1 MKLKKKNTKI
11 NLQRFAA
18 ETGLTVTA
26 DIEPAISLDF
36 ATRFHQN
43 INELKDILGITNMI
57 PMRAG
62 DQIKIYKTEVTKVGA
77 QVGEGETIPLSK
89 ATIKLAKTITI
100 NMEKYRKATSIES
113 IQKRGYEGAVNKTD
127 KALVQQ
133 LQKGYKSTF
142 FELLEH
148 GTASASGKSFQ
159 DAIAQ
164 AWGKLSEIY
173 EDESV
178 EAVYFVNSL
187 DLADYL
193 GQKEIT
199 TQTAAG
205 FTYIKDF
212 LGLGTVIVSPSVT
225 KGSIKATA
233 KENLNGAYI
242 DVATGE
248 ISKAFTFTTDET
260 GYIGMLH
267 SPKTD
272 NATLETLLVGGVLFW
287 VERLDGIVISEI
299 AKPAAPE
306 QTGTPGNTTEG

>member
-1 MKLKKKNTKI
+1 MKLKKENTKI

-142 FELLEH
+142 FELLED

-299 AKPAAPE
+299 AKPAASE

>member
-1 MKLKKKNTKI
+1 MKLKKENTKI

-142 FELLEH
+142 FELLED

-299 AKPAAPE
+299 AKPAASE
-306 QTGTPGNTTEG
+306 QTGTSGNTTEE

>member
-1 MKLKKKNTKI
+1 MKLKKENTKI

-142 FELLEH
+142 FELLED

-299 AKPAAPE
+299 AKPVASE

>member
-1 MKLKKKNTKI
+1 MNKITDNKKI

-18 ETGLTVTA
+18 ETNLTVTA
-26 DIEPAISLDF
+26 DIEPAISIDF
-36 ATRFHQN
+36 ADRFHQN
-43 INELKDILGITNMI
+43 IDGLSEILGITSMI
-57 PMRAG
+57 PMKAG
-62 DQIKIYKTEVTKVGA
+62 DQIKIYKTAVTRVGT

-89 ATIKLAKTITI
+89 ATVKLAKTISI
-100 NMEKYRKATSIES
+100 DIEKYRKATSIES
-113 IQKRGYEGAVNKTD
+113 IQKRGYESAVNKTD

-133 LQKGYKSTF
+133 LQKGYKSEF
-142 FELLEH
+142 FALLEE
-148 GTASASGKSFQ
+148 GTATAEGSSFQ

-178 EAVYFVNSL
+178 EAIYFVNSL

-193 GQKEIT
+193 GQKNLT
-199 TQTAAG
+199 TETLAG

-212 LGLGTVIVSPSVT
+212 LSLGTVIVSPSVT

-242 DVATGE
+242 DVKTGE

-267 SPKTD
+267 TAKTD
-272 NATLETLLVGGVLFW
+272 NATLETLLVGGILFW
-287 VERLDGIVISEI
+287 AERLDGVVISSI
-299 AKPAAPE
+299 
-306 QTGTPGNTTEG
+306 QNTTQNTKQSTEA

>member
-142 FELLEH
+142 FELLED

-299 AKPAAPE
+299 AKPAASE